1 MKISKISKNVTLLG
15 LIVLMSNIPNILMAE
30 HLINQSEM
38 ISSSDVLAQV
48 TRDESE
54 KEVRDYLQKSV
65 VQSELL
71 KQGVSVEEVSARLAS
86 LSEQELR
93 QLSGQVKQAQAG
105 GDILVAVLLV
115 VLIIYLIK
123 RI

>member
-71 KQGVSVEEVSARLAS
+71 KQGVYIVEKSRS
-86 LSEQELR
+86 MRTR
-93 QLSGQVKQAQAG
+93 QKLGK
-105 GDILVAVLLV
+105 
-115 VLIIYLIK
+115 Y
-123 RI
+123 